1 MAKQSATDNIRKY
14 ALSLGTDIYGVASAE
29 EYERRFPEKP
39 SPMRFIED
47 ARSIIVIGL
56 SFSTSTMG
64 SVLSPEL
71 AELEERKEDAMT
83 NSGPPLGAERYFL
96 GEENNMLIRETSHI
110 AYQIAKQLEKEG
122 HDAFYMPPFKF
133 DPRFKTAPFYITPAM
148 YLAGLG
154 TMGLNCCVLTPE
166 CGPNVLADV
175 IITNKEMSTGKPRDE
190 DLCQS
195 CRRCVKSCPVDAI
208 DGKGWK
214 NVHLCASY
222 GCCGIC
228 LAVCPTK
235 PYPGQRNPAQHTVA
249 EGGPR

>member
-1 MAKQSATDNIRKY
+1 MAKQSTADDIRKY

-29 EYERRFPEKP
+29 EYKRRFPEKP

-47 ARSIIVIGL
+47 AKSIIVIGL

-71 AELEERKEDAMT
+71 AALEERKEEAMT

-96 GEENNMLIRETSHI
+96 GEENNMLIRETSFI
-110 AYQIAKQLEKEG
+110 AYQIAKKLEKESY
-122 HDAFYMPPFKF
+122 DAFYMPPFKF

-154 TMGLNCCVLTPE
+154 TMGLNCCILTPE
-166 CGPNVLADV
+166 YGPNVLADV
-175 IITNKEMSTGKPRDE
+175 IITNKEMPAGEPRNE

-195 CRRCVKSCPVDAI
+195 CRSCVKSCPVDAI

-222 GCCGIC
+222 GCCGVC
-228 LAVCPTK
+228 LAVCPTARSSAAER
-235 PYPGQRNPAQHTVA
+235 GQV
-249 EGGPR
+249 